1 MVSSWVILYI
11 NKSPRIDRSSRMC
24 VCLTP
29 HMMKACVRRHFPSVA
44 MKSLKP
50 IKELL
55 CDSSGVR
62 ALYIDASLS
71 IKMYPPDVSCA
82 QACLRFCLG
91 SLPNGLKNLPGK
103 GVVLN
108 LHFAGSN

>member
-1 MVSSWVILYI
+1 MKVLTKVEVQGG
-11 NKSPRIDRSSRMC
+11 
-24 VCLTP
+24 VCLNI
-29 HMMKACVRRHFPSVA
+29 HMMEACIRRHFPSVA

-55 CDSSGVR
+55 CDSSSVR

-71 IKMYPPDVSCA
+71 IKIYPPDVSCA